1 MVYIELKLPHS
12 VKCLQFIKLNAVMDH
27 ENHKNPRKLLNSWEA
42 QALATLTS
50 KGLPNSFKAVSEIIH
65 DDTKDEDAKRAS
77 EILFWGR
84 VWRQS
89 KTKEEVTTS
98 WDHILRLI
106 KHSNYQGIAT
116 FDEGKASMEG
126 FDERVDLPATDR
138 IRELMQE
145 GLSPEEIIMRGF
157 SFEKVTEALKNGA

>member
-1 MVYIELKLPHS
+1 MFHS
-12 VKCLQFIKLNAVMDH
+12 VNY
-27 ENHKNPRKLLNSWEA
+27 KNPRKLLNSWEA
-42 QALATLTS
+42 QALATLTA
-50 KGLPNSFKAVSEIIH
+50 KNLPNSFKAVSEIMH
-65 DDTKDEDAKRAS
+65 DETKDIEVRTAS

-89 KTKEEVTTS
+89 KTKEEVLAS
-98 WDHILRLI
+98 WERILRLI

-126 FDERVDLPATDR
+126 FDERVDLPVTER
-138 IRELMQE
+138 IQELTEE

-157 SFEKVTEALKNGA
+157 SFEKVNEALKNGS

>member
-1 MVYIELKLPHS
+1 MAGTI
-12 VKCLQFIKLNAVMDH
+12 M
-27 ENHKNPRKLLNSWEA
+27 
-42 QALATLTS
+42 
-50 KGLPNSFKAVSEIIH
+50 H
-65 DDTKDEDAKRAS
+65 DETKDIEVRTAS

-89 KTKEEVTTS
+89 KTKEEVVTS
-98 WDHILRLI
+98 WERILRLI

-126 FDERVDLPATDR
+126 FDERVDLPATER
-138 IRELMQE
+138 IQELTEE

-157 SFEKVTEALKNGA
+157 SFEKVSEALKNGS